1 MLMSTQMSK
10 KKDKTPT
17 FEDAMKELEGLVDSM
32 EKDTLTLE
40 ESLQKFEQGV
50 KLTRICQQALNRAEQ
65 EVKVLTADGEMDFE
79 SDA

>member
-1 MLMSTQMSK
+1 MSK
-10 KKDKTPT
+10 KKDKTPA

>member
-1 MLMSTQMSK
+1 MSK

>member
-1 MLMSTQMSK
+1 MSK

-17 FEDAMKELEGLVDSM
+17 FEGAMKELEGLVDSM